1 MDKKLQTALET
12 TTSALPER
20 VLYLCACVAWAAKG
34 DLEHLETAVPQALD
48 YGVTINELKD
58 AFAQLYAYAGFPRS
72 LNALDV
78 LEKILNDQ
86 MVNEKMVNEKMTK
99 WSWGKPFVR
108 PAVWDDAAEALR
120 TGTAMQTR
128 DEGGTPWD
136 YTFCP
141 QADYY
146 MKSHLFGDIYAS
158 DQLTPAVREL
168 VTVAALSAMDG
179 VTPQFEGHK
188 ECAVFMGNTPEQ
200 VAELCRWLENNP
212 FLLQP
217 LRHHR
222 PPANKTNRAT
232 PSSSL

>member
-1 MDKKLQTALET
+1 MET

-20 VLYLCACVAWAAKG
+20 ILYLCACAAWAAKG
-34 DLEHLETAVPQALD
+34 DLEHLERAVPQALD
-48 YGVTINELKD
+48 HGVTINELKD

-72 LNALDV
+72 LNALGV
-78 LEKILNDQ
+78 LEKILNAQMINDQ
-86 MVNEKMVNEKMTK
+86 MVNEKMTK

-200 VAELCRWLENNP
+200 VAELCRWLSHVMNAE
-212 FLLQP
+212 
-217 LRHHR
+217 
-222 PPANKTNRAT
+222 
-232 PSSSL
+232 

>member
-1 MDKKLQTALET
+1 MKQNMET

-20 VLYLCACVAWAAKG
+20 ILYLCTCVAWAAKG
-34 DLEHLETAVPQALD
+34 DLQHLETAVPQALD
-48 YGVTINELKD
+48 HGVTINELKD

-72 LNALDV
+72 LNALGV

-168 VTVAALSAMDG
+168 VTVAALSAMEG

-188 ECAVFMGNTPEQ
+188 QCAVFMGNTPEQ
-200 VAELCRWLENNP
+200 VAELCRWLEK
-212 FLLQP
+212 
-217 LRHHR
+217 HI
-222 PPANKTNRAT
+222 K
-232 PSSSL
+232 

>member
-1 MDKKLQTALET
+1 MKQNMEM
-12 TTSALPER
+12 TSALPER
-20 VLYLCACVAWAAKG
+20 ILYLCACVAWAAKG

-48 YGVTINELKD
+48 HGVTINELKD

-72 LNALDV
+72 LNALGV
-78 LEKILNDQ
+78 LEKILNDK
-86 MVNEKMVNEKMTK
+86 MVNDPYGEADRSTGGRLEMVNEKMTK

-158 DQLTPAVREL
+158 EQLTPAEREL
-168 VTVAALSAMDG
+168 VTVAALSAMEG

-200 VAELCRWLENNP
+200 VAELCRWLEKNIK
-212 FLLQP
+212 Q
-217 LRHHR
+217 
-222 PPANKTNRAT
+222 
-232 PSSSL
+232 

>member
-1 MDKKLQTALET
+1 MEI

-20 VLYLCACVAWAAKG
+20 ILYLCACAAWAAKG
-34 DLEHLETAVPQALD
+34 DLEHLETAIPQALD
-48 YGVTINELKD
+48 HGVTINELKD

-72 LNALDV
+72 LNALGV
-78 LEKILNDQ
+78 LEKILNYQ
-86 MVNEKMVNEKMTK
+86 MVNDPYGEADRSTGGRLEMVNEKMTK

-158 DQLTPAVREL
+158 DQLTPAEREL

-200 VAELCRWLENNP
+200 VAELCRWLEK
-212 FLLQP
+212 
-217 LRHHR
+217 HI
-222 PPANKTNRAT
+222 K
-232 PSSSL
+232 